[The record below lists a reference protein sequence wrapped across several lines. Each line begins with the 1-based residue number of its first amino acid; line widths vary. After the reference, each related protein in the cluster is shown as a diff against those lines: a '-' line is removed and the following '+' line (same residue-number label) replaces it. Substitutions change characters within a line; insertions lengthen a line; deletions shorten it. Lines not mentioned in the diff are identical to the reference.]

1 MIVGPRL
8 FYGGAI
14 LLGLS
19 ALAPT
24 VLGEGGQR
32 FLAECF
38 LMLVMAQMWNL
49 LAGYAGLVSF
59 GHQVF
64 VGLGAYALFI
74 TSNVLQISP
83 YYALPAAPL
92 VCACVAASIAVPFF
106 RLREA
111 YFAIAMWVFS
121 EIVEA
126 LIAKTPWLGGTN
138 GTPLTGSKLINFD
151 RFETIIFWIAA
162 GACCATIGGT
172 YLIMSSRFGL
182 GLMSVRDN
190 DVAAASIGVDVQRNR
205 FIAFVLSATGCG
217 SAGAVTFLGSLF
229 VSPAPAFDVNWVVEM
244 MFIVIIGGIGT
255 LEGPILGTVIY
266 FGLREVVTDTFGL
279 SAGWFLV
286 CLGGVAVLTMLF
298 APRGLWPPIRDRLG
312 FDFLSVR
319 RRPPLPPVSPSDH
332 AAQSSGASV
341 VQEHLK

>member
-1 MIVGPRL
+1 
-8 FYGGAI
+8 
-14 LLGLS
+14 
-19 ALAPT
+19 
-24 VLGEGGQR
+24 
-32 FLAECF
+32 
-38 LMLVMAQMWNL
+38 
-49 LAGYAGLVSF
+49 
-59 GHQVF
+59 
-64 VGLGAYALFI
+64 
-74 TSNVLQISP
+74 
-83 YYALPAAPL
+83 
-92 VCACVAASIAVPFF
+92 
-106 RLREA
+106 LREA

-217 SAGAVTFLGSLF
+217 SAGAVTLLGSLF